1 MKTMHMWL
9 PSAVCYGLCFTA
21 GALSVGCVTSNGADE
36 IESSINSAIVLDVNA
51 AYTIVGVQS
60 GKCVGVA
67 GESTSSEAPL
77 ELQTCRGIASQ
88 RFQPEPTDSGFFQ
101 LRNELSGLCM
111 DVSHVRQSD
120 GTPVIQFRCKASL
133 NQQWSFTDVASG
145 AERITVRH
153 SGKVLDVNG
162 ASTAD
167 GAVIQQW
174 TSNNGTNQQFRMNKA
189 LPPIAPE

>member
-21 GALSVGCVTSNGADE
+21 GTFAAGCMTEGRVNE
-36 IESSINSAIVLDVNA
+36 IESSTTAAIELDVNA

-67 GESTSSEAPL
+67 DESTASEAPL

-101 LRNELSGLCM
+101 MRNELSGLCM
-111 DVSHVRQSD
+111 DVSHVRQTD
-120 GTPVIQFRCKASL
+120 GTQVIQFLCKGSP
-133 NQQWSFTDVASG
+133 NQQWSFTDVGPG

-153 SGKVLDVNG
+153 SGKVLDVDRE
-162 ASTAD
+162 STAD
-167 GAVIQQW
+167 GTKIQQW
-174 TSNNGTNQQFRMNKA
+174 TWHSGANQQFRLVKA
-189 LPPIAPE
+189 IPPIAPE

>member
-9 PSAVCYGLCFTA
+9 PSAVSYGLCFT
-21 GALSVGCVTSNGADE
+21 GAALAVGCVADVRADE
-36 IESSINSAIVLDVNA
+36 IESSVSAAVVLDVNA

-67 GESTSSEAPL
+67 DESTASEAPL
-77 ELQTCRGIASQ
+77 ELQTCVGIASQ

-111 DVSHVRQSD
+111 DVSHVRQND
-120 GTPVIQFRCKASL
+120 GVQVIQFLCKGSL
-133 NQQWSFTDVASG
+133 NQQWSFTDVGAG
-145 AERITVRH
+145 AERLTVRH
-153 SGKVLDVNG
+153 SGKVLDVDRE
-162 ASTAD
+162 STAD
-167 GAVIQQW
+167 GTKIQQW
-174 TSNNGTNQQFRMNKA
+174 TWHNGANQQFRLNKA